1 MQFRQ
6 NLVAAAVAMA
16 VSGVYIAPAYSSSAP
31 TVVSVRYGTQKA
43 ETILSSGTP
52 RVTIRETTDSRIVKN
67 KDGSQIRERYRVIYT
82 ITDTPVRK
90 QVTTYRVA
98 TERLSNGRTQVTRT
112 VQAVAT
118 VNATDRTQRTQ
129 RILASTEVLVA
140 AKTAPVVLP
149 VVSQPAL
156 DFDPKTYSARTYYG
170 NNPALG
176 TPTAVPS
183 HDPKFYLTPEANN
196 GVIAGINANY
206 AYARGW
212 TGRGSTIMIM
222 DSGIDVNN
230 PDFAGKIK
238 YSIDYTGKGLQ
249 DTNGHGTHV
258 AGIAAG
264 ARNGVVTHGV
274 AFDADLAIAKI
285 TDNGT
290 VGMTTAQKAL
300 AWAGQYNDIVVASLS
315 ANVNYSADYKSAMT
329 YKGNGVFV
337 NTHKNYGGANY
348 YNMER
353 PEQWAAVLPRELVL
367 TVSAGNSKDGYV
379 QNPATFATATDVNG
393 NLLLGGRML
402 VVGNWNATLN
412 QVEGAAAG
420 HVCKNYT
427 NNVCN
432 DRYQTKD
439 FYILAPGTRIT
450 SNAIDDGTKV
460 MSGTSQAAPVVAGA
474 VAIVHQMW
482 PYMKGDQMVQLLLKT
497 ANKNLPGYTAETMG
511 AGMLDLDRA
520 TRPVGNLGISLTGR
534 TGTAQ
539 PISGAISLP
548 GVDSAVKGA
557 LSSVSVVDE
566 FKRDFSVDMSS
577 MVTRNTLMS
586 NPWVLDHTPGQSW
599 SAKYA
604 GVATTKFQGFAVGQI
619 NGNTSVSLDSRAFG
633 KQSPWTH
640 QFTMTQTEVNPY
652 VQFSGSW
659 GSVSGST
666 TMEYNTTYR
675 SDQSWWAQGGVM
687 QTTTRFTSGMVTNVA
702 PIYAVHAVAGY
713 TQDGFS
719 LYGGVKPYVVA
730 GHLDITIPTS
740 VDADGVMRYS
750 NVRADLGQTQPVAY
764 VGTGYQITDH
774 KGNNRLSMRAVV
786 DQAGVYQTGV
796 QYSRSF

>member
-16 VSGVYIAPAYSSSAP
+16 VSGVYIAPAYSAAEP
-31 TVVSVRYGTQKA
+31 TVVSVRYSTQKA
-43 ETILSSGTP
+43 ETILSSGAS
-52 RVTIRETTDSRIVKN
+52 RVTIRETTDSKIIKN

-90 QVTTYRVA
+90 QVITYRA
-98 TERLSNGRTQVTRT
+98 AIERLSNGRSRT
-112 VQAVAT
+112 VRTPVST
-118 VNATDRTQRTQ
+118 KVVNATNRKQRTQRTL
-129 RILASTEVLVA
+129 ISTEVLVA
-140 AKTAPVVLP
+140 AKTAPVIASVA
-149 VVSQPAL
+149 SQPAL
-156 DFDPKTYSARTYYG
+156 DFDPKTYSVRTYYG

-212 TGRGSTIMIM
+212 TGRGSAIMIM
-222 DSGIDVNN
+222 DSGIDLNN

-264 ARNGVVTHGV
+264 ARNGVATHGV
-274 AFDADLAIAKI
+274 AFDANLAIAKI

-290 VGMTTAQKAL
+290 VGMTTAQRAL

-315 ANVNYSADYKSAMT
+315 ANVNYSADYKAAMIH
-329 YKGNGVFV
+329 KGNGVYV

-348 YNMER
+348 YNLEN
-353 PEQWAAVLPRELVL
+353 PQQWANALPREMVL
-367 TVSAGNSKDGYV
+367 TVSAGNSKHGYV
-379 QNPATFATATDVNG
+379 QNPATFATATDANG

-420 HVCKNYT
+420 HVCKNYI

-534 TGTAQ
+534 TGTTQ
-539 PISGAISLP
+539 PISGSISLP
-548 GVDSAVKGA
+548 GVDSAVKA
-557 LSSVSVVDE
+557 TLSSVSVVDE

-604 GVATTKFQGFAVGQI
+604 GVATTKFNGFALGQV
-619 NGNTSVSLDSRAFG
+619 NNNTSVSLDNRAFG
-633 KQSPWTH
+633 ATGPWTH
-640 QFTMTQTEVNPY
+640 QVTLTNTNINPY

-666 TMEYNTTYR
+666 TMEYNSTYR
-675 SDQSWWAQGGVM
+675 SEKGWWAQGGVM
-687 QTTTRFTSGMVTNVA
+687 QTSTQYSTGMVTKLS
-702 PIYAVHAVAGY
+702 PIYAVHGVAGY
-713 TQDGFS
+713 TKDGMS
-719 LYGGVKPYVVA
+719 VYGGIKPHVVS
-730 GHLDITIPTS
+730 GYLDITVPTS
-740 VDADGVMRYS
+740 VDSDGVMRYS
-750 NVRADLGQTQPVAY
+750 NVRANLDQGQPITYIGAAY
-764 VGTGYQITDH
+764 RTSDRR
-774 KGNNRLSMRAVV
+774 GNSWSMRAVM
-786 DQAGVYQTGV
+786 DQTGVYQTGV
-796 QYSRSF
+796 QYARSF